1 METEKQPV
9 PGPERPARELTEE
22 DLLLGKKAVR
32 VIEIMCLAAMVVC
45 AGIAVFVFA
54 SVPLDTKLPYSGQFS
69 RAGIPMPIAM
79 LAVFLVLVGLW
90 RATKKPDAHHL
101 SKGARVRVP
110 ILGAVLILAF
120 VGAQWAM
127 AHAILVEGG
136 ALPA

>member
-1 METEKQPV
+1 MALNQKNDEP
-9 PGPERPARELTEE
+9 PGHLTPQDLVLGAKASRYL
-22 DLLLGKKAVR
+22 DLL
-32 VIEIMCLAAMVVC
+32 CLAAIAVC

-54 SVPLDTKLPYSGQFS
+54 SVPLDTKLPYNGQFG
-69 RAGIPMPIAM
+69 RNGIPMPIAM
-79 LAVFLVLVGLW
+79 LAVFLVLTGLW

>member
-9 PGPERPARELTEE
+9 TGPERPARELTEE

-32 VIEIMCLAAMVVC
+32 AIEIMCLAAMVVC
-45 AGIAVFVFA
+45 AGIAVIVFA

-69 RAGIPMPIAM
+69 RDGIPMPIAM

-127 AHAILVEGG
+127 AQAILVEGG

>member
-1 METEKQPV
+1 MKIEDFR
-9 PGPERPARELTEE
+9 GRRPEDPARELTEE
-22 DLLLGKKAVR
+22 DLLLGKKTVR
-32 VIEIMCLAAMVVC
+32 VIEIMCLAAIAVC

-54 SVPLDTKLPYSGQFS
+54 SVPLDTKLPYNGQFG
-69 RAGIPMPIAM
+69 RNGIPMPIAM
-79 LAVFLVLVGLW
+79 LAVFLVLTGLW
-90 RATKKPDAHHL
+90 RATKKPDAYHL